1 MQVQG
6 TLPSTQLPLTP
17 AIARALSGGAVQ
29 ARSPAARLTS
39 FIVQPP
45 TAIRTLR
52 LGFFCLSAI
61 VSPYSW
67 LSSFHSTGL
76 NEKSGK
82 ASSGRGEH
90 GTAWHGGSTAHQQ

>member
-1 MQVQG
+1 MAALFMPQLHAEQG
-6 TLPSTQLPLTP
+6 TLPSTKLPLT
-17 AIARALSGGAVQ
+17 AAMARAPSGGAVQ

-45 TAIRTLR
+45 TAISTLR

-76 NEKSGK
+76 NEKSGRRALGGVSM
-82 ASSGRGEH
+82 AS
-90 GTAWHGGSTAHQQ
+90 Q